1 MTPTT
6 NEQVRTALAWRRTA
20 LALVILSLAI
30 VKLIDW
36 TGPGGGA
43 VLGFACVVVAAVIVG
58 FAEHGVRRMGEEA
71 SRPILPLISAT
82 AMLIMIL
89 AAAGMV
95 LAITA

>member
-1 MTPTT
+1 
-6 NEQVRTALAWRRTA
+6 
-20 LALVILSLAI
+20 
-30 VKLIDW
+30 
-36 TGPGGGA
+36 
-43 VLGFACVVVAAVIVG
+43 VVVAAVIVG